1 MWFYDIRDYILNHL
15 AVWCIKHCHNWST
28 IFYTACTRLEPL
40 DVKGMAKSYLKSIG
54 KDWE

>member
-1 MWFYDIRDYILNHL
+1 MIWYDFRDWLLNNL

-40 DVKGMAKSYLKSIG
+40 EVKGMAKSYLKSIG
-54 KDWE
+54 RDWE